1 MKEKNE
7 DLKKRLSK
15 MSKGYGPRQRIADL
29 LQQISDRYKK
39 EMATVDMAE
48 GLIFK
53 HSSSDNRI
61 VFYVEDQYNKLFIIE
76 LSIEYFPENSVAI
89 SIRDHVDGKAQVETI
104 SIETFADELDD
115 LKFLTTFLRRF
126 EQIMAAP
133 LYHRY
138 PEKKTG

>member
-7 DLKKRLSK
+7 SLKKSLSK
-15 MSKGYGPRQRIADL
+15 MLKGYGPRQRIADL
-29 LQQISDRYKK
+29 MQQVSDRYKK

-89 SIRDHVDGKAQVETI
+89 SLKDRVDGKPQIETI
-104 SIETFADELDD
+104 STETFSNELDD
-115 LKFLTTFLRRF
+115 LKD
-126 EQIMAAP
+126 
-133 LYHRY
+133 
-138 PEKKTG
+138 